1 MTKTKS
7 TKHAL
12 LMSGLALLM
21 CVSMLIGSTF
31 AWFTDSVTSAGNK
44 IQAGTLKIDLE
55 LLEKNEDGSTKW
67 TSLKDSKAPIFNY
80 DKWEPG
86 YTDVKILKVEN
97 EGTLALKWVA
107 KFVSANDLTELA
119 NVIDVY
125 VKPSADEFGYA
136 TDRTDLST
144 WTKKGTVAEFV
155 NTISETTYGNLEA
168 GKAAYLGIA
177 LKMQESADNK
187 YQGMDLGGA
196 FDIMILA
203 TQYTSESDSFDDQYD
218 KNATYLNKDESGNYL
233 ISTAAELVYFA
244 DSVNNGKKTYAG
256 ETVMLTADID
266 LANVAWSPIG
276 QTCATEFKGVFDG
289 QNHTIKNMT
298 IVNTDESANCASGLF
313 GWIESHDNNNPVTV
327 KNVKFDNANVTGN
340 HNVAVVAGYIYGTI
354 ENCEVKNST
363 VIGLNAND
371 DANGDKVGVIAGYVG
386 DSRINNNK
394 VENCVVKGNRD
405 VGGLAGV
412 VHTGVLSFKNNSVK
426 NTSVYYVTDRSY
438 ASAGELFSG
447 RTTYTADST
456 NAVSGNKVMKG
467 INVATA
473 ADLLTALNNLS
484 NGQSVTLTQD
494 IDLTGVDW
502 SVSAPWQGP
511 GTEVVFDGAGHKIT
525 GLTTN
530 GLQGGLFG
538 SYITHGNV
546 TIKNL
551 TLETVNL
558 TGTDVDGVSA
568 GGALIGWYESHGG
581 ILTIENVEVNGVNV
595 KGFKYIGGLIGY
607 VNPGYGV
614 NIIDCSINGTEL
626 TSTYN
631 ESGNY
636 KGHIGGLVGYYGKGT
651 VTNCTVSD
659 LTIKR
664 AGTTAQLASSSNRA
678 GALFGTVEGNCTVV
692 SATVSTVTV
701 DGVNASSDNVFGPA
715 ASASTVSKNN
725 ININ

>member
-7 TKHAL
+7 TKRAL
-12 LMSGLALLM
+12 LMSALALLV

-31 AWFTDSVTSAGNK
+31 AWFTDSVTSSGNK
-44 IQAGTLKIDLE
+44 IKAGTLDIQ
-55 LLEKNEDGSTKW
+55 LLMDADVDGTYEDISNST
-67 TSLKDSKAPIFNY
+67 SPIFGGDSIAQNNNA
-80 DKWEPG
+80 DTLWEPG
-86 YTDVKILKVEN
+86 KTQVAYLAIRNGGNLDLEYTVGLNVQNVSKDLYEVMEYAIVADADKDAPVTSWTSGNSVVEGTQSVSGDVALKVGETHYFALVIHMN
-97 EGTLALKWVA
+97 EDAGSEYMGGQVN
-107 KFVSANDLTELA
+107 FDLT
-119 NVIDVY
+119 V
-125 VKPSADEFGYA
+125 
-136 TDRTDLST
+136 
-144 WTKKGTVAEFV
+144 
-155 NTISETTYGNLEA
+155 
-168 GKAAYLGIA
+168 
-177 LKMQESADNK
+177 
-187 YQGMDLGGA
+187 
-196 FDIMILA
+196 LA
-203 TQYTSESDSFDDQYD
+203 TQTNSESDSFGSSYD
-218 KNATYLNKDESGNYL
+218 MYAEYENGQQGSN
-233 ISTAAELVYFA
+233 ISVGTA
-244 DSVNNGKKTYAG
+244 S
-256 ETVMLTADID
+256 
-266 LANVAWSPIG
+266 
-276 QTCATEFKGVFDG
+276 
-289 QNHTIKNMT
+289 
-298 IVNTDESANCASGLF
+298 
-313 GWIESHDNNNPVTV
+313 
-327 KNVKFDNANVTGN
+327 
-340 HNVAVVAGYIYGTI
+340 
-354 ENCEVKNST
+354 
-363 VIGLNAND
+363 
-371 DANGDKVGVIAGYVG
+371 
-386 DSRINNNK
+386 
-394 VENCVVKGNRD
+394 
-405 VGGLAGV
+405 
-412 VHTGVLSFKNNSVK
+412 
-426 NTSVYYVTDRSY
+426 
-438 ASAGELFSG
+438 
-447 RTTYTADST
+447 
-456 NAVSGNKVMKG
+456 
-467 INVATA
+467 
-473 ADLLTALNNLS
+473 DLLTALNNLS

-538 SYITHGNV
+538 RYTTHGNV

-651 VTNCTVSD
+651 VTNCKVSD

-664 AGTTAQLASSSNRA
+664 AGTTEQLASSSNRA

>member
-1 MTKTKS
+1 MTRTKS
-7 TKHAL
+7 TKRSL
-12 LMSGLALLM
+12 LVSGLVLLM
-21 CVSMLIGSTF
+21 CIAMLVGSTF
-31 AWFTDSVTSAGNK
+31 AWFTDSVTSANNK
-44 IQAGTLKIDLE
+44 IVAGNLDIQ
-55 LLEKNEDGSTKW
+55 LLMDTGDGYEDISNSTE
-67 TSLKDSKAPIFNY
+67 SIFNMLSNKAQN
-80 DKWEPG
+80 DNADTLWEPG
-86 YTDVKILKVEN
+86 KTQVVYLSIKNNGSLDLKYKVALDVKDADADQNLYEVMKYAITNDAKYGAVDAWDSAKGVSVVPGVN
-97 EGTLALKWVA
+97 ATQANDVALKAGEEHFFALSVHMDEA
-107 KFVSANDLTELA
+107 AGKQYQGGEVNFDLT
-119 NVIDVY
+119 V
-125 VKPSADEFGYA
+125 
-136 TDRTDLST
+136 
-144 WTKKGTVAEFV
+144 
-155 NTISETTYGNLEA
+155 
-168 GKAAYLGIA
+168 
-177 LKMQESADNK
+177 
-187 YQGMDLGGA
+187 
-196 FDIMILA
+196 LA
-203 TQYTSESDSFDDQYD
+203 TQTNSESDSFGSSYD
-218 KNATYLNKDESGNYL
+218 MYAEYENGQQGSN
-233 ISTAAELVYFA
+233 ISVGTA
-244 DSVNNGKKTYAG
+244 S
-256 ETVMLTADID
+256 
-266 LANVAWSPIG
+266 
-276 QTCATEFKGVFDG
+276 
-289 QNHTIKNMT
+289 
-298 IVNTDESANCASGLF
+298 
-313 GWIESHDNNNPVTV
+313 
-327 KNVKFDNANVTGN
+327 
-340 HNVAVVAGYIYGTI
+340 
-354 ENCEVKNST
+354 
-363 VIGLNAND
+363 
-371 DANGDKVGVIAGYVG
+371 
-386 DSRINNNK
+386 
-394 VENCVVKGNRD
+394 
-405 VGGLAGV
+405 
-412 VHTGVLSFKNNSVK
+412 
-426 NTSVYYVTDRSY
+426 
-438 ASAGELFSG
+438 
-447 RTTYTADST
+447 
-456 NAVSGNKVMKG
+456 
-467 INVATA
+467 
-473 ADLLTALNNLS
+473 DLLTALNNLS